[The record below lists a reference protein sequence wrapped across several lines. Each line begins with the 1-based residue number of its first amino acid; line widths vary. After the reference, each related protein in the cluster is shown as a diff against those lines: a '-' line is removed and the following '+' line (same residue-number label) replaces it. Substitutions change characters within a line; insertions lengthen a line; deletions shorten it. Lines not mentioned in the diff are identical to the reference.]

1 MALVKPLVVNSLS
14 VKQWFQSIFLYNP
27 AKFNQGYSPLSENP
41 SEQALT
47 QENFRTILKRHIN
60 GTFLETYG
68 FDGYDEVSTEIT
80 TAEGQLDENGK
91 HYTYESDALPWGLAV
106 MSFFGIPNRIKYVDD
121 KDKSLFIDAK
131 QVLKNFVGGWNDEA
145 GEEKMF
151 WQQVGSFT
159 IKPIIS
165 VLKSC
170 LIFLKT
176 PLNTLKLLTEFL
188 PMLIWRLSEESLYLL
203 DDRLKKNWD
212 TKQINVWKWLLK
224 GLMLSVEILGLAVL
238 GLSLATFR
246 IISIIGRVATSPL
259 KSVRVAL
266 GFGQTLNNKWLGWGI
281 GLSALVLSIL
291 LTATLWAIAWPIIF
305 SAITTLIPATVP
317 ALTALSK
324 LPIVASA
331 IGVIKGGSIMTLG
344 SAIGAAFTLPAS
356 AVAALFSLKIS
367 ASALSVGA
375 TFGLLTA
382 LPATAL
388 NWGAD
393 KLSNTWADWV
403 DGGPKSFLLSRFA
416 LLGGYTKVEDKELQE
431 TPGKKNV
438 DAPKKEPG
446 TTPSPSA
453 VRAATT
459 NQTGLNTAK
468 GAADYEHDES
478 TELTEQDKRKQ
489 ATPVKP
495 RERSFLDDDELT
507 LK

>member
-27 AKFNQGYSPLSENP
+27 AKFNQGYIAISEHP
-41 SEQALT
+41 TEEALT

-68 FDGYDEVSTEIT
+68 FDGYDEVTTEIT

-131 QVLKNFVGGWNDEA
+131 QVLKNFVGGWNDKA

-151 WQQVGSFT
+151 WQKASSFP
-159 IKPIIS
+159 IKFFIS
-165 VLKSC
+165 VLKSF

-203 DDRLKKNWD
+203 DDRLKKDWD
-212 TKQINVWKWLLK
+212 TKQINVGKWLLK
-224 GLMLSVEILGLAVL
+224 GLMLSVEILGLVLL

-246 IISIIGRVATSPL
+246 IISVIGRVATSPL

-266 GFGQTLNNKWLGWGI
+266 GFGRTLNNKWLGWGI

-305 SAITTLIPATVP
+305 SAIITLIPATVP

-324 LPIVASA
+324 LPIIASA
-331 IGVIKGGSIMTLG
+331 IGVIKGGSIVTLG

-375 TFGLLTA
+375 TLGLFVAPT
-382 LPATAL
+382 ATAL

-393 KLSNTWADWV
+393 KLSNAWADWV
-403 DGGPKSFLLSRFA
+403 DGGPKAYLSSRFA
-416 LLGGYTKVEDKELQE
+416 LIGGYTKVEDKELQE
-431 TPGKKNV
+431 TTPGKKNV
-438 DAPKKEPG
+438 DASQKVPG
-446 TTPSPSA
+446 TPSPKA

-459 NQTGLNTAK
+459 NQTGLKTAK
-468 GAADYEHDES
+468 GAAEVEHDDSET
-478 TELTEQDKRKQ
+478 TEFGKQ
-489 ATPVKP
+489 KPTPVKQQDK
-495 RERSFLDDDELT
+495 SFVDDYSFN
-507 LK
+507 